1 MAWSHVVEI
10 GTASAIQLLR
20 WALPWVGGVCF
31 APRDHVLGAGHPTD
45 RNQADGGDPRV
56 VASLYPDSVLPPYEQ
71 LRRQIA
77 AMITLGSLDAGT
89 RLRRSAACGA

>member
-20 WALPWVGGVCF
+20 WALPRVGGS
-31 APRDHVLGAGHPTD
+31 ASRPAIMSWVLVTQPTAT
-45 RNQADGGDPRV
+45 RRTAVTHGV
-56 VASLYPDSVLPPYEQ
+56 VASLDPDSGLPPYDQ

-77 AMITLGSLDAGT
+77 AMITLGSLDADT
-89 RLRRSAACGA
+89 RLRRSAACSA